1 MNYKRVGY
9 LSKLFFLFFL
19 RNILQVGILKKRS
32 FRIILTGMFVLLATY
47 LTVIMSFFFVDNNS
61 SIKQTRIVLDIYVC
75 MVTLFTFIVFLFMK
89 ILFMKKNVFISITMQ
104 LPVTK
109 KEINTAILF
118 YEMSITIMIVM
129 GLCLSMSLAVIISNG
144 IVLITRIICNIIF
157 SSITVYFLLEFVYA
171 VLNLLIELFKLEKIK
186 NVLLMSFL
194 SAIFCYLYCEMI
206 PLAFEKIL
214 YGYTEGRTTSQLVF
228 YSYLMEKYHFVIAL
242 IVFIVI
248 VAILGSCIIPMQGYQ
263 IKRNN
268 SYVHIL
274 KKNKKN
280 MSIFK
285 AYVYALIRNN
295 ETFSYYVI
303 SVCIYLILKM
313 NRIENS
319 IYSMAILTVNS
330 IYAYVQTENIRFIIL
345 QKRYSLYRD
354 YLYIIISQLTYM
366 FVFSFPVVMI
376 ELITNYDIKGI
387 FILYLTMIGMVIIFS
402 MVGIVFP
409 AKQENPFSAIIGSGL
424 VIVVFLLVGIA
435 YMHINNK
442 FVLYGSICVSEAVA
456 ITVSF
461 LGMKKILYQNRCE
474 NRKGI

>member
-1 MNYKRVGY
+1 M
-9 LSKLFFLFFL
+9 
-19 RNILQVGILKKRS
+19 
-32 FRIILTGMFVLLATY
+32 
-47 LTVIMSFFFVDNNS
+47 
-61 SIKQTRIVLDIYVC
+61 
-75 MVTLFTFIVFLFMK
+75 
-89 ILFMKKNVFISITMQ
+89 
-104 LPVTK
+104 
-109 KEINTAILF
+109 
-118 YEMSITIMIVM
+118 
-129 GLCLSMSLAVIISNG
+129 
-144 IVLITRIICNIIF
+144 
-157 SSITVYFLLEFVYA
+157 
-171 VLNLLIELFKLEKIK
+171 
-186 NVLLMSFL
+186 
-194 SAIFCYLYCEMI
+194 
-206 PLAFEKIL
+206 
-214 YGYTEGRTTSQLVF
+214 
-228 YSYLMEKYHFVIAL
+228 
-242 IVFIVI
+242 
-248 VAILGSCIIPMQGYQ
+248 
-263 IKRNN
+263 
-268 SYVHIL
+268 
-274 KKNKKN
+274 
-280 MSIFK
+280 
-285 AYVYALIRNN
+285 YALIRNN